1 MEGDVSDVSELTR
14 ANYTD
19 NQKIMQTS
27 VAQEPSTS
35 GQQLPGWQ
43 DEVETLTPSP
53 VIRQPPQ
60 SASPPMARRRFHNFT
75 RESWDGGGGGSSGG
89 GVTGPGGG
97 SQIYQ
102 PSKYGLVVEEM
113 YGHDGYDYQHPGYEA
128 PGTYRYTTMNAES
141 GGGGQPRTANSPAVV
156 HRVATRTASEHRRS
170 FPDGGHTQ
178 QILEEYYDGYGSS
191 STAGGSTSGYG
202 SGGGGYDYPGN
213 MRSPPLRKSSEFPE
227 TLSTPKP
234 RSILRNSH
242 SQGQLHSGRDRAVS
256 ASPPAYPAHQE
267 ALQSQ
272 GNLKKSVGDLRQWQ
286 QQHQEELI
294 NQHIETQALYE
305 KPGTPLD
312 MMVRQLGVKEEDPS
326 RWEPVRRAADNII
339 REKNMIIEKLRQ
351 RVLEL
356 EEDLKMTDNKLRHAL
371 LATDD
376 KAGLVHQK
384 MKELQ
389 YKHSSLKSELAE
401 TRTKKNAEISS
412 LEEQLGATE
421 HEVQQLKTQLKMKE
435 ADFGTLQNK
444 LLGKEKEVEEW
455 GQRFQ
460 EMKTNHQ
467 QLRHKLD
474 SVERYLADLPTA
486 EETMK
491 NTQEILRLKEEH
503 AQSKF
508 RAEDVEK
515 KLTQA
520 RKQLSAQDLQ
530 LKEMGRRE
538 EEARQR
544 AEELDRELQRVR
556 QEDESAHT
564 LFRIEHELDQT
575 RQEKERLVI
584 DLEKAKKLLET
595 THRRLRQTEMRL
607 QSEITELRERLGQE
621 EEAVGTLRQEV
632 IDKEQQV
639 EKTKCLVKELGGQ
652 NQDLMEQNLILR
664 EQMTQFEQHA
674 TDDGVRLQRRF
685 MAELG
690 LCFSELQS
698 LVQVCLQRAR
708 GEDPNMSVLLGV
720 RDAVADVG
728 EEEKGGGAAGEEKGQ
743 TIKQW
748 LSKLGELRQEVDSLR
763 ASLCNQYAEDMG
775 QNIQCATQ

>member
-14 ANYTD
+14 ANYT
-19 NQKIMQTS
+19 
-27 VAQEPSTS
+27 
-35 GQQLPGWQ
+35 GWQ

-60 SASPPMARRRFHNFT
+60 PSTTPPMARRRFHNFT
-75 RESWDGGGGGSSGG
+75 RESWDGGGSSSGSGG
-89 GVTGPGGG
+89 GVAGPVGGG
-97 SQIYQ
+97 QIYQ

-113 YGHDGYDYQHPGYEA
+113 YQHEGYEYQQHPGYDVS
-128 PGTYRYTTMNAES
+128 GGYRYPTMNTES
-141 GGGGQPRTANSPAVV
+141 GGGQPRGANSPAVPR
-156 HRVATRTASEHRRS
+156 RVSSRTASEHRRS
-170 FPDGGHTQ
+170 FPDGGHPQ

-227 TLSTPKP
+227 TLGTPKP

-242 SQGQLHSGRDRAVS
+242 SQGQLHSGRDRPAS

-272 GNLKKSVGDLRQWQ
+272 GNVKKSVGDLRQWQ
-286 QQHQEELI
+286 QQHQEELL

-305 KPGTPLD
+305 KQGPPLD
-312 MMVRQLGVKEEDPS
+312 TLVRQLGIKDEDPS

-371 LATDD
+371 MATDD

-401 TRTKKNAEISS
+401 TRTKKNAEINS
-412 LEEQLGATE
+412 LEEQLGGTE
-421 HEVQQLKTQLKMKE
+421 HEVQQLKTQQKMKD
-435 ADFGTLQNK
+435 ADFDTLQTK

-460 EMKTNHQ
+460 EMKTNHH

-491 NTQEILRLKEEH
+491 NTQEISFICEEH

-508 RAEDVEK
+508 RAEDLEK

-520 RKQLSAQDLQ
+520 RKQLSAQGLH
-530 LKEMGRRE
+530 LKEVE
-538 EEARQR
+538 HKEQEAGTRV
-544 AEELDRELQRVR
+544 EELERELQRVR
-556 QEDESAHT
+556 QEDQSAQS
-564 LFRIEHELDQT
+564 LFRSEHELVQT
-575 RQEKERLVI
+575 RQDKERLVI

-607 QSEITELRERLGQE
+607 QSEMTELRERLGQE

-632 IDKEQQV
+632 IEKEQQV
-639 EKTKCLVKELGGQ
+639 EKTKRLVKELGGQ

-664 EQMTQFEQHA
+664 EQMTQLEHHA
-674 TDDGVRLQRRF
+674 TDDGMRLQRRF
-685 MAELG
+685 MTELG

-708 GEDPNMSVLLGV
+708 GEDPNMAVLLGV
-720 RDAVADVG
+720 RDAVSEVG
-728 EEEKGGGAAGEEKGQ
+728 EQAEGGSTSGEEKGQ
-743 TIKQW
+743 TMKQW
-748 LSKLGELRQEVDSLR
+748 LGKLGDLRQEVDSLR